1 MTDKPMDVE
10 RTLREL
16 ETKWRES
23 AREYERLAHVAKQRD
38 PEQSEVTGGYLALMD
53 ERDDCADELKA
64 VREALREP
72 GAPNAERE
80 IPLCA
85 NHAETWFCERN
96 HLPNPTANC
105 VLCAF
110 APTGTQPGAGAA
122 PPVSQE
128 RSAMEREAGTR

>member
-1 MTDKPMDVE
+1 MDIE
-10 RTLREL
+10 RKLLEL
-16 ETKWRES
+16 ETKWRGEALS
-23 AREYERLAHVAKQRD
+23 YGSFRRDIYEK
-38 PEQSEVTGGYLALMD
+38 
-53 ERDDCADELKA
+53 CADELKA